1 MRTIIPALLLTLL
14 MVGAATAEPKIEQ
27 PEPAPSAPY
36 YTTLAEAQ
44 QAAAPDQ
51 KIVIEFYTDW

>member
-1 MRTIIPALLLTLL
+1 MRTLTLL
-14 MVGAATAEPKIEQ
+14 LAAFMLMAGAVAAEPKIDE
-27 PEPAPSAPY
+27 PEPAQSAPF

-51 KIVIEFYTDW
+51 KIVVDFYTDW